1 MNNQSEKP
9 IEELL
14 RGVPQDHRICIPF
27 QWAEDGRETGHH
39 YIPVGR
45 HVHQAADKITA
56 LREELTKCKVAL
68 ADRDS
73 AWRLY
78 KEAREAEVQQASRA
92 DEAVTK
98 NAALREHIAR
108 MGKSITPAVFIVEQ
122 NKILHEQNAALRAE
136 VIDLKNAVEAEKRGK
151 DELREQLAA
160 LREKLVQAL
169 AIAKKYEPDE
179 KTSYVKYASDEIAE
193 LLKEEGE

>member
-9 IEELL
+9 IEEML
-14 RGVPQDHRICIPF
+14 RGIPQDHRICIPF

-45 HVHQAADKITA
+45 HAHRAVDEIAA

-78 KEAREAEVQQASRA
+78 SEAREAEVQQASRA
-92 DEAVTK
+92 DEAVTE
-98 NAALREHIAR
+98 NAALRNALSRLVEVHDA
-108 MGKSITPAVFIVEQ
+108 MGGMCSPER
-122 NKILHEQNAALRAE
+122 ILAE
-136 VIDLKNAVEAEKRGK
+136 EA
-151 DELREQLAA
+151 
-160 LREKLVQAL
+160 
-169 AIAKKYEPDE
+169 
-179 KTSYVKYASDEIAE
+179 
-193 LLKEEGE
+193 LKEGGK

>member
-98 NAALREHIAR
+98 NA
-108 MGKSITPAVFIVEQ
+108 V
-122 NKILHEQNAALRAE
+122 
-136 VIDLKNAVEAEKRGK
+136 
-151 DELREQLAA
+151 

-193 LLKEEGE
+193 LLKEMGK